1 MIGYEWADWL
11 ERRCEE
17 DEVKKVAVEM
27 GGDGTPSPDGDPI
40 AFPISA
46 GMKFKQIQ
54 WIPCLNYTR
63 GRRLLKN
70 LIACSFAV
78 ITKEWV
84 Q

>member
-1 MIGYEWADWL
+1 MKMI
-11 ERRCEE
+11 
-17 DEVKKVAVEM
+17 AVEM
-27 GGDGTPSPDGDPI
+27 GGDSTPSPDGDPI

-63 GRRLLKN
+63 GRRLSKN

-78 ITKEWV
+78 ITKEV
-84 Q
+84 GAVNVKDFRLISLIGSVAV